1 MSDLKYKELM
11 ILGVLYHTETN
22 GENLNQFLNL
32 PTTHLKIGKKN
43 AFDILTRLES
53 QGFVLSEIIEK
64 LDFDKR
70 KNYKITDKGREEFF
84 KLLKSKLAEARPN
97 VFYNGIAFD
106 FISLL
111 SKNEIIQCLSDRIP
125 SLEEELKNYKT
136 FDKEVYD
143 NHPGLDLR
151 KRMLD
156 AELSF
161 TKEFINNLSKSS

>member
-70 KNYKITDKGREEFF
+70 KN
-84 KLLKSKLAEARPN
+84 L
-97 VFYNGIAFD
+97 
-106 FISLL
+106 
-111 SKNEIIQCLSDRIP
+111 
-125 SLEEELKNYKT
+125 
-136 FDKEVYD
+136 
-143 NHPGLDLR
+143 
-151 KRMLD
+151 
-156 AELSF
+156 
-161 TKEFINNLSKSS
+161 INK